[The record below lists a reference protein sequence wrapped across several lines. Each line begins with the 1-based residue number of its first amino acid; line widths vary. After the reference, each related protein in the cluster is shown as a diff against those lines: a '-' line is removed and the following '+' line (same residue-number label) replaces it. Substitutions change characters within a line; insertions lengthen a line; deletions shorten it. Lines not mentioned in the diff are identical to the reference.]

1 MLENRIFQ
9 LISAC
14 PEGVLLDHVA
24 SLIFRLKSGSNA
36 SMHRILLPSI
46 LADRRFFLT
55 SDKRL
60 ILTETGEKFRELL
73 DTTFVA
79 VDVETTGPSASK
91 DKITELCAIKIH
103 GGAIVD
109 SLETLVNPG
118 RYIPYDITHLTGIT
132 DDMVHNAPTIREVM
146 PQFLDFLG
154 DAIFIAHNAPFDLRF
169 INAELL
175 ALGLDRLDNVVLCT
189 YKLARR
195 MFTELK
201 QHSLNRMSKFF
212 GVVNVSPHR
221 AGGDAAACAR
231 IFINMLYR
239 MPEKG
244 IFTLNNLLNYA

>member
-14 PEGVLLDHVA
+14 PEGVSLDHVA
-24 SLIFRLKSGSNA
+24 SMVFRLKSGSNA

-46 LADRRFFLT
+46 LEDRRFFLT

-60 ILTETGEKFRELL
+60 ILTETGVKYRKLL

-79 VDVETTGPSASK
+79 VDIETTGPETSK
-91 DKITELCAIKIH
+91 DRITELCAIKIH

-132 DDMVHNAPTIREVM
+132 NDMVHNAPTIQEFM

-154 DAIFIAHNAPFDLRF
+154 DAVFIAHNASFDLRF
-169 INAELL
+169 INAELSE
-175 ALGLDRLDNVVLCT
+175 LGLNRLNNIVLCT
-189 YKLARR
+189 CKLGRR
-195 MFTELK
+195 MLPELK
-201 QHSLNRMSKFF
+201 KYNLNNLVRYF
-212 GVVNVSPHR
+212 GMVNASPHR
-221 AGGDAAACAR
+221 AGGDAEACAKV
-231 IFINMLYR
+231 FVNFLNM

-244 IFTLNNLLNYA
+244 IFTLKNLLNYA